1 MSSSTAPNP
10 PAAAS
15 PSSPARLAGPWRQ
28 IAPAAWLLI
37 TLLSVAAALAGVPAQ
52 LAQLS
57 LPCTPPACRAQ
68 QLSAEAAASLLAVG
82 VTPAAYAAF
91 VVALELGAALV
102 WLACAVVLVWR
113 RPVELMGLFT
123 AVMLVAFGVGFS
135 RPALALADSGAAW
148 PAAVAL
154 LNLVGLATVVFFFF
168 LFPNGRLAP
177 PWARPA
183 AAVALGITLLLAL
196 SPALDPR
203 RSAPGFLLLIGLLA
217 LGLAAQVARYRRHSS
232 PAERLQTRWVLFG
245 MLATV
250 VGYGAVIVA
259 DLFVGAAGPYRGQIL
274 LAEHL
279 AFALVSLAMP
289 LTIGV
294 AVLRYRLWAIDPLVN
309 RALLYGALS
318 ATTVG
323 LYLLIVGALGALLGA
338 ADSPLLPLAAVI
350 VVATVAQPL
359 RAALQRRVNRLL
371 YGDRDEPYQLLT
383 RLGQRLEGTLSP
395 EEALASMA
403 QTLCDALKLPYA
415 AISVDQGD
423 LPALLVAA
431 GEPVA
436 DVSTLPLSYQGVSVG
451 ALTLGA
457 RGPGEAWNPAD
468 QRLFAD
474 LARQIGVAAH
484 AVRLHTTTARLA
496 EELQQARAQL
506 VAAREEERRRL
517 RRDLHDSLGASLA
530 LLAIQIDSARDM
542 VDGQPAEARE
552 LLAEATASAQ
562 STIAD
567 VRRLVHNLRPP
578 ALDELGLDGALRA
591 QAVALLQNR
600 TQLTLDAPE
609 PLPPLPAAVEV
620 AAYRIAQEALTN
632 VVRHAQARH
641 CWVWLSVGDGL
652 ELLVCDDGVG
662 LRPERRAGV
671 GLSSM
676 VERARELGGSCVVEL
691 NEPRGTRVRAWL
703 PLHGGRE
710 RGA

>member
-1 MSSSTAPNP
+1 MNP
-10 PAAAS
+10 PAPPHASAPAS
-15 PSSPARLAGPWRQ
+15 PRSPARLAGPWRRL
-28 IAPAAWLLI
+28 APAAWALI
-37 TLLSVAAALAGVPAQ
+37 TLLSVAVALTGVPAHI
-52 LAQLS
+52 AQLS
-57 LPCTPPACRAQ
+57 VPCTPPACRAQ
-68 QLSAEAAASLLAVG
+68 QLPADAAAGLLAVG
-82 VTPAAYAAF
+82 MTPAAYASL

-102 WLACAVVLVWR
+102 WLACAALLIWR
-113 RPVELMGLFT
+113 RPAELMGLFT

-135 RPALALADSGAAW
+135 RPALALTGDGAVWAG
-148 PAAVAL
+148 AVAL
-154 LNLVGLATVVFFFF
+154 LNLVGLATVVLFFF
-168 LFPNGRLAP
+168 LFPNGRLSP

-183 AAVALGITLLLAL
+183 TVAALAVTALLAL

-217 LGLAAQVARYRRHSS
+217 VGLAAQVARYRRYSS

-245 MLATV
+245 MLVTV
-250 VGYGAVIVA
+250 VGYGAVIIA
-259 DLFVGAAGPYRGQIL
+259 DLFVGSAGPYRGQAL
-274 LAEHL
+274 LAEYL

-289 LTIGV
+289 VTIAV
-294 AVLRYRLWAIDPLVN
+294 AVLRFQLWAIDPLVN
-309 RALLYGALS
+309 RALLYSALS
-318 ATTVG
+318 ATTAG
-323 LYLLIVGALGALLGA
+323 LYLLVVGALGALLGA
-338 ADSPLLPLAAVI
+338 AGSPLLPLAAVI

-359 RAALQRRVNRLL
+359 RTTLQRRVNRLM

-383 RLGQRLEGTLSP
+383 RLGQRLEATLNP

-415 AISVDQGD
+415 AISVDQGA
-423 LPALLVAA
+423 LPALEVVA

-436 DVSTLPLSYQGVSVG
+436 DTTTLPLSYQGVSVG

-457 RGPGEAWNPAD
+457 RGPGEAWGPAD

-484 AVRLHTTTARLA
+484 AVRLHTMTARLA
-496 EELQQARAQL
+496 EDLQQARTQL

-517 RRDLHDSLGASLA
+517 RRDLHDGLGASLA

-542 VDGQPAEARE
+542 VDGQPEEAKE

-562 STIAD
+562 GTITD

-591 QAVALLQNR
+591 QAVALLQGR
-600 TQLTLDAPE
+600 TQLTLEAPK
-609 PLPPLPAAVEV
+609 PLPPLPAGVEV

-641 CWVWLSVGDGL
+641 CAVRLSVGDGL
-652 ELLVCDDGVG
+652 ELLVSDDGAG

-676 VERARELGGSCVVEL
+676 VERARELGGTCVVEP

-703 PLHGGRE
+703 PLPGGRDS
-710 RGA
+710 GA